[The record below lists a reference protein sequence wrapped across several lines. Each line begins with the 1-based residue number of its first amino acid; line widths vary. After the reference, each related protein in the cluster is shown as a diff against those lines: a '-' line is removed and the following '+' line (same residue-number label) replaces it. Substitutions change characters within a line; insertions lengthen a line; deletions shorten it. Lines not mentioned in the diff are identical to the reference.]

1 MRKES
6 KSDWKERSKTLTVC
20 WCMILYIKNYKATNK
35 KKITKLLR
43 LINEFSKVAGSN
55 INIHKSVAF
64 PHTTNYQK
72 EKLRLKFTGID
83 KMAEGFVDM
92 EHISLRGCIKNTS
105 TDGIIPHRTPA
116 EYWQESLTT
125 GIEYMVPCTT

>member
-1 MRKES
+1 M
-6 KSDWKERSKTLTVC
+6 
-20 WCMILYIKNYKATNK
+20 
-35 KKITKLLR
+35 
-43 LINEFSKVAGSN
+43 AGCN

-64 PHTTNYQK
+64 LYTSNYQK

-83 KMAEGFVDM
+83 KMAEELVDM
-92 EHISLRGCIKNTS
+92 EHISLHGCIKNTY

-125 GIEYMVPCTT
+125 VIEYMVPCTT